1 MVLRLL
7 MVICLAALLALAGTA
22 LADAHGAAN
31 GYSVEATV
39 TAIHP
44 IGLVPGGLRM
54 NGHFAGTIT
63 DGLFAGS
70 SFEGVDYNLMR
81 PDGVLVANVHML
93 IAIPDGPPV
102 AVRIKGFWVPTHEFP
117 PLEAFLDPEFEFPDI
132 EIPGHMA
139 VWHETMLPQYAHL
152 NHTLFGF
159 SGTLNLARGEL
170 RWTVRS
176 LAE

>member
-1 MVLRLL
+1 MQRLL
-7 MVICLAALLALAGTA
+7 TAICLAALLALAGA
-22 LADAHGAAN
+22 AFADAHVAAD
-31 GYSVEATV
+31 GYTTEATV

-70 SFEGVDYNLMR
+70 SFEGIDYNLMR
-81 PDGVLVANVHML
+81 PDGVLVADVHML
-93 IAIPDGPPV
+93 IAIPDGPSV
-102 AVRIKGFWVPTHEFP
+102 GVRIMGFWVPTFEMP
-117 PLEAFLDPEFEFPDI
+117 PLEAWLDPDFEFPDSD
-132 EIPGHMA
+132 IPGHMV
-139 VWHETMLPQYAHL
+139 VWHQTMLPQYAHL
-152 NHTLFGF
+152 NHTLFAF

-176 LAE
+176 MAE

>member
-1 MVLRLL
+1 MIRTLTAT
-7 MVICLAALLALAGTA
+7 CFAALLALAGTA
-22 LADAHGAAN
+22 LADAHVAAN
-31 GYSVEATV
+31 GYTTEATV

-63 DGLFAGS
+63 EGLFAGS

-102 AVRIKGFWVPTHEFP
+102 GVRIQGFWVPTFEMP
-117 PLEAFLDPEFEFPDI
+117 PLEAFLDPDFEFPDSD
-132 EIPGHMA
+132 IPGHMA

-152 NHTLFGF
+152 NHTLYVFT
-159 SGTLNLARGEL
+159 GTMNVARGEL
-170 RWTVRS
+170 RATYRPLV
-176 LAE
+176 E

>member
-1 MVLRLL
+1 MLRPL
-7 MVICLAALLALAGTA
+7 MAICLAAMLACSSTAFADTHGTA
-22 LADAHGAAN
+22 T
-31 GYSVEATV
+31 GYTAEATV

-54 NGHFAGTIT
+54 NGHFVGTIT
-63 DGLFAGS
+63 EGLFAGS
-70 SFEGVDYNLMR
+70 TFEGIDYNLAR
-81 PDGVLVANVHML
+81 PDGVFVADVRML

-102 AVRIKGFWVPTHEFP
+102 AVRIMGFWVPTDEMP
-117 PLEAFLDPEFEFPDI
+117 PLEAFLDPDFEFPDVD
-132 EIPGHMA
+132 IPGHMA

-152 NHTLFGF
+152 NHTVFGL